1 MFSTKMMFSTKALLQ
16 FTLTSILIS
25 STAAQTFA
33 IGAPAAGSTVHR
45 GQSVTV
51 RIQVPIDTSPEAGE
65 LDLALAIGLLSCP
78 TTTCAA
84 PSADLGETLFTGVYQ
99 GQGALPNTLI
109 SFENFT
115 LTVPSDFPVGNA
127 SFHALRTFLLT
138 LPGGHSFPANESAGL
153 DVMVA
158 A

>member
-1 MFSTKMMFSTKALLQ
+1 MMFSTKALL

-25 STAAQTFA
+25 STAAQGFA

-51 RIQVPIDTSPEAGE
+51 QIQVPIDTSAEAGE
-65 LDLALAIGLLSCP
+65 IGLGLAIGLLSCP

-84 PSADLGETLFTGVYQ
+84 PSADLGEPLFTGVFE
-99 GQGALPNTLI
+99 GQGILPNTLT

-115 LTVPSDFPVGNA
+115 LTVPSDFPVGKA
-127 SFHALRTFLLT
+127 SFQAWRTALLT
-138 LPGGHSFPANESAGL
+138 PPGHSLLESEFAGL
-153 DVMVA
+153 SVVVA
-158 A
+158 

>member
-1 MFSTKMMFSTKALLQ
+1 MMFSTKALL

-25 STAAQTFA
+25 STAAQSFA
-33 IGAPAAGSTVHR
+33 IGAPKAGSTVHR

-51 RIQVPIDTSPEAGE
+51 QIQVPIDTSAEAGE
-65 LDLALAIGLLSCP
+65 VNLALAIGLLSCP

-84 PSADLGETLFTGVYQ
+84 PSADLGQPLFTGIYE

-115 LTVPSDFPVGNA
+115 LTVPSDFPVGKA
-127 SFHALRTFLLT
+127 SFQAWRTYLLT
-138 LPGGHSFPANESAGL
+138 PPSHSLPENDFAGL
-153 DVMVA
+153 SVVVA
-158 A
+158 